1 LTNPPYPYCQ
11 LWPKKMMIEDDF
23 HIRVFYWLPSRYLLN
38 TEMQKS
44 ITREKRLKQLLQKTN
59 NMMQISITRANSS
72 VYKVGFICKST
83 LFLRA
88 LNCFFSNNVHWIVN
102 AEIYKIWLN
111 ATWCSQVEAQYAIFE
126 WIQLTQIS
134 LHVINMQLR
143 QKKKTNPRHLEDCSI
158 DVETKHGTY
167 MSYTSIN
174 IGHRAHRLFP
184 FLECKC
190 GAHFILMFTADK
202 WIKMK
207 TVPLYRKMHPISNE
221 CKRKNHVQV
230 LGSHN
235 KGSVKGVTCK

>member
-1 LTNPPYPYCQ
+1 
-11 LWPKKMMIEDDF
+11 
-23 HIRVFYWLPSRYLLN
+23 
-38 TEMQKS
+38 MQHDC
-44 ITREKRLKQLLQKTN
+44 LKW
-59 NMMQISITRANSS
+59 R
-72 VYKVGFICKST
+72 
-83 LFLRA
+83 
-88 LNCFFSNNVHWIVN
+88 H
-102 AEIYKIWLN
+102 
-111 ATWCSQVEAQYAIFE
+111 
-126 WIQLTQIS
+126 
-134 LHVINMQLR
+134 NMQYLNESNWHKYPCMSSTCNWG

>member
-1 LTNPPYPYCQ
+1 MNPTDTNILACHQ
-11 LWPKKMMIEDDF
+11 HAIE
-23 HIRVFYWLPSRYLLN
+23 
-38 TEMQKS
+38 
-44 ITREKRLKQLLQKTN
+44 
-59 NMMQISITRANSS
+59 A
-72 VYKVGFICKST
+72 
-83 LFLRA
+83 
-88 LNCFFSNNVHWIVN
+88 
-102 AEIYKIWLN
+102 
-111 ATWCSQVEAQYAIFE
+111 
-126 WIQLTQIS
+126 
-134 LHVINMQLR
+134 
-143 QKKKTNPRHLEDCSI
+143 KKKKLIQDIWKTVLLMLKLGMEPTCP
-158 DVETKHGTY
+158 TY
-167 MSYTSIN
+167 NEN